1 MMALS
6 KGFDGE
12 AYYSAL
18 ARTVE
23 ARALNWKQVSKSTGV
38 SASTLTRMAQGK
50 RPDAASLAALSAW
63 SGLNPA
69 QFVEGVEVPP
79 KKQDLVTEFS
89 ALLRAQKDLSNE
101 ARGALE
107 SLVKAAYTQLK
118 ATKKE

>member
-1 MMALS
+1 MADS

-12 AYYSAL
+12 AYYAAL

-23 ARALNWKQVSKSTGV
+23 ARDMNWKQVSKSTGV

-69 QFVEGVEVPP
+69 NFVEGIYIDR
-79 KKQDLVTEFS
+79 KMDKDFTQEFS
-89 ALLRAQKDLSNE
+89 ALLRAQKDLSPE
-101 ARGALE
+101 AKVAMEG
-107 SLVKAAYTQLK
+107 LVKAAYEQFKLK
-118 ATKKE
+118 